1 MKLDELI
8 KSERARAGFSKDERA
23 ALWKGIEHGVSALQA
38 PAPPS
43 PSRPQ
48 TPPSPATSAAQ
59 ALGSWKLGALLAAS
73 LVGGAAVG
81 AAAHAR
87 WSAPRTVYVDRQEP
101 VVLASVP
108 GPAAA
113 AATASAPSASASPP
127 DAAAESPRLPSG
139 APPGARERLPA
150 PRPPLPAASAPARDA
165 PLERERTL
173 LDMSRTA
180 LARGDAAAALASLEA
195 HAREFPRGQLAEE
208 REVMAIQAL
217 VATHRMPE
225 ARQRAAAFRTTYPA
239 SALLPVIDEAVQ

>member
-1 MKLDELI
+1 VKLDELI

-23 ALWKGIEHGVSALQA
+23 ALWKGIAQGVSALQA
-38 PAPPS
+38 PGQPS
-43 PSRPQ
+43 ASRPQ
-48 TPPSPATSAAQ
+48 TPASPATSAAP

-87 WSAPRTVYVDRQEP
+87 WSSPRTVYVDRQEP
-101 VVLASVP
+101 VALASVP
-108 GPAAA
+108 GPAA
-113 AATASAPSASASPP
+113 AATASAPSASASPTDP
-127 DAAAESPRLPSG
+127 AAQSPRLPSG
-139 APPGARERLPA
+139 TPPSARERLPA
-150 PRPPLPAASAPARDA
+150 PRPPLPPASAPARDA

-180 LARGDAAAALASLEA
+180 LARGDAAAALASLDT

-208 REVMAIQAL
+208 REVMTIQAL
-217 VATHRMPE
+217 VATRRLSE